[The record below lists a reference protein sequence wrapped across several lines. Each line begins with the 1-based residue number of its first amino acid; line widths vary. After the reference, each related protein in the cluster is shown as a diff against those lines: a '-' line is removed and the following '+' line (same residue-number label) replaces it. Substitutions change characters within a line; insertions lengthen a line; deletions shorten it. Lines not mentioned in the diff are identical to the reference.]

1 MHNNNFYKKAVSFIT
16 GQIDSFSV
24 SGNQEQVNAA
34 KECLLASRAL
44 YEALESKDS
53 TLSEILVLA
62 EGKNVA
68 SKNYASIFRRQ
79 WLL

>member
-1 MHNNNFYKKAVSFIT
+1 MDNNNFYKKAVSFIT
-16 GQIDSFSV
+16 GQIDGFSV
-24 SGNQEQVNAA
+24 SGSPKQVEAVQ
-34 KECLLASRAL
+34 ECLLASRAL

-68 SKNYASIFRRQ
+68 SKNYASVFRRQ